1 MFRSRFSLFDGI
13 LLSSVLCLALLLL
26 LLPLLWQTHGTELL
40 LSTPTSTQSLSL
52 SKDQTLTVT
61 SLDCTLTVEILDGR
75 ARVLESS
82 CPDGVCVA
90 SGWISKDGDCVIC
103 APAGVR
109 LLVADQKGGAN
120 DVDFV
125 AG

>member
-1 MFRSRFSLFDGI
+1 MFRSRFTLFDGI
-13 LLSSVLCLALLLL
+13 LLSAVLCLALLLL

-40 LSTPTSTQSLSL
+40 LSTPESTQSFPL
-52 SKDQTLTVT
+52 SKNQTVTVT
-61 SLDCTLTVEILDGR
+61 SLDYTLTIEILDGQ
-75 ARVLESS
+75 ARVTESS

-90 SGWISKDGDCVIC
+90 SGWISKNGDCVIC

-109 LLVADQKGGAN
+109 LLITDQKGGAN
-120 DVDFV
+120 DVDFI